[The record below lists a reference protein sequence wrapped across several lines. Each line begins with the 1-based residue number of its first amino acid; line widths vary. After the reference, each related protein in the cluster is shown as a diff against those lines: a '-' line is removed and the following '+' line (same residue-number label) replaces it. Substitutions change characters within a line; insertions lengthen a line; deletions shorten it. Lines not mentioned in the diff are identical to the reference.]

1 MFGDKA
7 GSMTLQETSKPIDS
21 GRYGLPAMETSTVGG
36 GKLLGHV
43 KNKLNQKTPL
53 LMSPFGFALAACGGG
68 GETTSSA
75 VTTPSFSLIG
85 TSSQGNSLSLDLS
98 NLVDNSDTVNAAYE
112 WYRDDVLVADR
123 VDTEPETYELLQED
137 VGSQVHVV
145 VNLTSTND
153 NLDGTFTTQSQT
165 FKSFD
170 STAVQNINDPASGS
184 LVVSGESSAGAKLSV
199 NASTITDIDGMG
211 NFDFTWFRNGEEIT
225 DLQTWK
231 NDPVNNV
238 ELKHLIMSDS
248 EIQDRMDV
256 AGPEKVFK
264 IMIASGGQEIPFNKE
279 PGEATSYSV
288 EPEAWHLEIINNT
301 FAKIQNFID
310 LKIEYVTEINDADIF
325 VIISPLPGKDA
336 LSGFGDGVG
345 SSGFGGPYGSALMMS
360 YQTGLPS
367 PKHLETDMDLLTTY
381 WQEHPE
387 GKKDWEEIFIHEV
400 GHMLGLEHPW
410 DELYSDTDQAVATSD
425 DPHTHTLMGYSN
437 TGEEGWFMDID
448 IAALQSIWGVST
460 ATESQFEVYQAD
472 IGDEIYAQV
481 SFTDCGGSLETLVSD
496 TVTIIA

>member
-1 MFGDKA
+1 
-7 GSMTLQETSKPIDS
+7 MTAKQL
-21 GRYGLPAMETSTVGG
+21 
-36 GKLLGHV
+36 

-75 VTTPSFSLIG
+75 VITPSFSLIG

-98 NLVDNSDTVNAAYE
+98 NLVENSDTVNAAYE

-145 VNLTSTND
+145 IKLTSTND

-184 LVVSGESSAGAKLSV
+184 LVLSGGSSAGAKLSV

-325 VIISPLPGKDA
+325 VIISPLPGKDS

-345 SSGFGGPYGSALMMS
+345 GAGFGGPYGSALMMS
-360 YQTGLPS
+360 YQTGLPG

-410 DELYSDTDQAVATSD
+410 DEQYSDTDQAVATSD

-448 IAALQSIWGVST
+448 IAALQSIWGAST
-460 ATESQFEVYQAD
+460 ATESQFEVYQED

-481 SFTDCGGSLETLVSD
+481 SFTDGGGSLETLVSD

>member
-1 MFGDKA
+1 MMAKQ
-7 GSMTLQETSKPIDS
+7 L
-21 GRYGLPAMETSTVGG
+21 
-36 GKLLGHV
+36 

-75 VTTPSFSLIG
+75 VITPSFSLIG

-98 NLVDNSDTVNAAYE
+98 NLVENSDTVNAAYE

-145 VNLTSTND
+145 IKLTSTND

-184 LVVSGESSAGAKLSV
+184 LVLSGGSSAGAKLSV

-310 LKIEYVTEINDADIF
+310 L
-325 VIISPLPGKDA
+325 
-336 LSGFGDGVG
+336 
-345 SSGFGGPYGSALMMS
+345 
-360 YQTGLPS
+360 
-367 PKHLETDMDLLTTY
+367 
-381 WQEHPE
+381 
-387 GKKDWEEIFIHEV
+387 
-400 GHMLGLEHPW
+400 
-410 DELYSDTDQAVATSD
+410 
-425 DPHTHTLMGYSN
+425 
-437 TGEEGWFMDID
+437 
-448 IAALQSIWGVST
+448 
-460 ATESQFEVYQAD
+460 
-472 IGDEIYAQV
+472 
-481 SFTDCGGSLETLVSD
+481 
-496 TVTIIA
+496 